1 MNEIIEKHRRFLPH
15 LQLKYQIIFLTWKL
29 AFHLPQEL
37 LRKIRELQYIQ
48 EKMEEQKTGSIGN
61 IYQLYIKKM
70 EELDIFLAKIDV
82 SDINL
87 TNPEIGDMIK
97 NTFIFY
103 DEKLY
108 KLHCFCIMSNHIH
121 LLVQPLID
129 DNGKFFKI
137 STIVQR
143 IKTYTAKNINMIL
156 NRNGKVWDDDYFDR
170 YIRNDKDYYNVI
182 NYILNNPVKAGLSE
196 QIEDWQ
202 FSYYKPINIFFEDF

>member
-1 MNEIIEKHRRFLPH
+1 
-15 LQLKYQIIFLTWKL
+15 
-29 AFHLPQEL
+29 
-37 LRKIRELQYIQ
+37 
-48 EKMEEQKTGSIGN
+48 
-61 IYQLYIKKM
+61 M

-129 DNGKFFKI
+129 DNGKFLKLALLSRESKHILPKI
-137 STIVQR
+137 
-143 IKTYTAKNINMIL
+143 
-156 NRNGKVWDDDYFDR
+156 
-170 YIRNDKDYYNVI
+170 
-182 NYILNNPVKAGLSE
+182 
-196 QIEDWQ
+196 
-202 FSYYKPINIFFEDF
+202 

>member
-1 MNEIIEKHRRFLPH
+1 
-15 LQLKYQIIFLTWKL
+15 
-29 AFHLPQEL
+29 
-37 LRKIRELQYIQ
+37 
-48 EKMEEQKTGSIGN
+48 
-61 IYQLYIKKM
+61 
-70 EELDIFLAKIDV
+70 
-82 SDINL
+82 
-87 TNPEIGDMIK
+87 
-97 NTFIFY
+97 
-103 DEKLY
+103 
-108 KLHCFCIMSNHIH
+108 
-121 LLVQPLID
+121 LVQPLID